1 MGDTAPLPLPLG
13 RDAAR
18 DIDGGDRAA
27 AWIERLI
34 TAGVEPR
41 GELVIAGSG
50 LAAAVLAAAR
60 LVGPRGRV
68 VAIAAGEGDASDLR
82 RRAAAAGAGQVEVIV
97 EPAGAPALERPVP
110 LALHLARPAE
120 SASDR
125 AAALARFE
133 RTLAQGGRALALDAP
148 G

>member
-13 RDAAR
+13 RDGAR

-27 AWIERLI
+27 DWIERLI
-34 TAGVEPR
+34 AAGVEPR
-41 GELVIAGSG
+41 AELLLAGTG
-50 LAAAVLAAAR
+50 LGDAALAAAR

-68 VAIAAGEGDASDLR
+68 VAVAATDGDAADLR
-82 RRAAAAGAGQVEVIV
+82 RRAAAAGAGQVEVVVGLV
-97 EPAGAPALERPVP
+97 EALDRGRPVS
-110 LALHLARPAE
+110 LALHLARPGEPAGE
-120 SASDR
+120 R

-133 RTLAQGGRALALDAP
+133 RTLAPGGRALALDAP